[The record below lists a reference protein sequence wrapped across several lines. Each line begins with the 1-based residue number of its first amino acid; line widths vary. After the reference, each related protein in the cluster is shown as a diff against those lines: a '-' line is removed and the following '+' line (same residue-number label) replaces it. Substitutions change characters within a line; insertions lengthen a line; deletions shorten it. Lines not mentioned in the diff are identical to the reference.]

1 MQIRKYLRQHL
12 HTGAQPKNRIKS
24 YLLLGGL
31 IALLVVAKG
40 VDWMPSYL
48 DELPQHL
55 EKSSIDTLGDV
66 GKIKYTELVPM
77 DLMLDRVFYF
87 VLDDLGFSTV
97 TRLIS
102 RNLKKLIN
110 LFDNILLGGHKGL
123 GLDAPPWSVIL
134 IITMVLGY
142 ALRGWKL
149 SLLCGGTVMYC
160 AISGLWK
167 FTMQTLALLAAA
179 VPISIIIGLFFGILA
194 YRKRAVAHVL
204 LPLMSVAQ
212 TLPHFSYLIPVV
224 VFFGIGHQTGVIATI
239 IFAVPPMVRLTLL
252 GLQKVSPQIV
262 EAGKMAGCTNW
273 QLLTRVQLP
282 SARNEILL
290 GVNQVIMQCLA
301 MVVIAAFIGASG
313 LGYRLLHK
321 LQSLKIGQSVEI
333 GIAIVLLAIILDGL
347 SRAWAE
353 KPRDYTADLPFY
365 VRFKYPLLTVG
376 LVAFAFGAS
385 HYFPILDQLPRDL
398 SISYAQTWDAL
409 VDWIVINWSDGLTS
423 FRYFLILNVLTPL
436 RDSLLYMP
444 YIAVLVLVGGLGLIL
459 GGWYSAI
466 LTLAFFLFVGLSGWW
481 DRAMITAYMV
491 VFATFICIII
501 GVPLGI
507 WSSMKEER
515 SKKALLWCDTIQ
527 TFPSFI
533 YILPVIMLFQVN
545 DLSAILAVIV
555 YSIIPAIRYTIEGIR
570 NIPRELHEAV
580 TMAGGNQRQ
589 RLFHLEL
596 PVALPHIMLGI
607 NQTIMFAFSMVI
619 IAAFVGTIDLGQQ
632 IFKALSETNIGKGVV
647 LGLCVAF
654 MALAVDHLV
663 TRWAHER
670 RQLLG
675 LD

>member
-1 MQIRKYLRQHL
+1 MRELLRRGL
-12 HTGAQPKNRIKS
+12 RPEKRMAGC
-24 YLLLGGL
+24 LVLG
-31 IALLVVAKG
+31 LVVALLASAKG
-40 VDWMPSYL
+40 LDLMPRFA

-55 EKSSIDTLGDV
+55 ETSSIDTLGDA
-66 GKIKYTELVPM
+66 GKQAYTEIVPM
-77 DLMLDRVFYF
+77 DLMLDKVFYF

-97 TRLIS
+97 TRFAS
-102 RNLKKLIN
+102 RSLKELIN
-110 LFDNILLGGHKGL
+110 VFDNLLLGGNKGFGL
-123 GLDAPPWSVIL
+123 GGTPWSVMLVIA
-134 IITMVLGY
+134 MVLGY

-160 AISGLWK
+160 AVSGLWK

-179 VPISIIIGLFFGILA
+179 VPISILIGLLLGILA
-194 YRKRAVAHVL
+194 YKRKSVEVAL
-204 LPLMSVAQ
+204 LPVMNVAQ
-212 TLPHFSYLIPVV
+212 TLPHFAYLIPVV

-262 EAGKMAGCTNW
+262 EAGKMAGCSNW
-273 QLLTRVQLP
+273 QLLTRVQMP

-321 LQSLKIGQSVEI
+321 LQALKIGQSLEI
-333 GIAIVLLAIILDGL
+333 GIAIVLLAVILDGL

-353 KPRDYTADLPFY
+353 KKRDYTADLPFY
-365 VRFKYPLLTVG
+365 IRFKYPMLMLG
-376 LVAFAFGAS
+376 LAGVALAAS
-385 HYFPILDQLPRDL
+385 NYFPILDQMPRDL
-398 SISYAQTWDAL
+398 AITYAKTWDAL

-423 FRYFLILNVLTPL
+423 FRYFLILNILTPL
-436 RDSLLYMP
+436 RDALLYMP
-444 YIAVLVLVGGLGLIL
+444 WIAVLVLIGGLGLIL
-459 GGWYSAI
+459 GGWYSAA
-466 LTLAFFLFVGLSGWW
+466 LTLGFFVFVALAGWW

-491 VFATFICIII
+491 IFATLICVVI

-507 WSSMKEER
+507 WSAMKEER
-515 SKKALLWCDTIQ
+515 AKKALFWCDTFQ

-555 YSIIPAIRYTIEGIR
+555 YAINPAVRYTVEGLR
-570 NIPRELHEAV
+570 NVPRELHEAV
-580 TMAGGNQRQ
+580 TMAGCSRWQ
-589 RLFHLEL
+589 RLIQLEL
-596 PVALPHIMLGI
+596 PVAVPHIMLGI

-647 LGLCVAF
+647 LGLCVSC

-663 TRWAHER
+663 TRWSKER

>member
-1 MQIRKYLRQHL
+1 MVAGKRWLARWHSGVRPQ
-12 HTGAQPKNRIKS
+12 NRVKGC
-24 YLLLGGL
+24 LLLGL
-31 IALLVVAKG
+31 VVALLVLAKG
-40 VDWMPSYL
+40 FDLMPGVL

-55 EKSSIDTLGDV
+55 EKSSIDTLGDAQQAYSE
-66 GKIKYTELVPM
+66 IVPM
-77 DLMLDRVFYF
+77 DLLLDAVFYF

-97 TRLIS
+97 TRFIS
-102 RNLKKLIN
+102 RSLKGLIN
-110 LFDNILLGGHKGL
+110 LFDNLLLGGNKGL
-123 GLDAPPWSVIL
+123 GLDAPPWSVVLVIA
-134 IITMVLGY
+134 MVLGY

-149 SLLCGGTVMYC
+149 SLLCGGTVLYC
-160 AISGLWK
+160 VASGLWK

-179 VPISIIIGLFFGILA
+179 VPISILIGLLLGILA
-194 YRKRAVAHVL
+194 HKKKAVENVL
-204 LPLMSVAQ
+204 LPIMSVAQ
-212 TLPHFSYLIPVV
+212 TLPHFAYLIPVV

-252 GLQKVSPQIV
+252 GLRKVPPQV
-262 EAGKMAGCTNW
+262 VDAGKMAGCSGW

-321 LQSLKIGQSVEI
+321 LQTLKIGQSLEI
-333 GIAIVLLAIILDGL
+333 GIAIVLLAVILDGL

-353 KPRDYTADLPFY
+353 KKRDYTADLPFY
-365 VRFKYPLLTVG
+365 VRFKYPIVTAA
-376 LVAFAFGAS
+376 LVAVALVAA
-385 HYFPILDQLPRDL
+385 HYFPILDKMPREL
-398 SISYAQTWDAL
+398 SISYAKTWDAL

-423 FRYFLILNVLTPL
+423 FRYFLLLNILTPL
-436 RDSLLYMP
+436 RDALLYMP
-444 YIAVLVLVGGLGLIL
+444 YIAVLVLIGGLGLIL
-459 GGWYSAI
+459 GGWYSAL
-466 LTLAFFLFVGLSGWW
+466 LTIGFFAFVGLVGWW

-491 VFATFICIII
+491 IFATFVCIVI
-501 GVPLGI
+501 GVPLGL
-507 WSSMKEER
+507 WSAMRPER
-515 SKKALLWCDTIQ
+515 ARKALFWCDTFQ

-555 YSIIPAIRYTIEGIR
+555 YAIIPAIRYTVEGMR
-570 NIPRELHEAV
+570 NVPAELHEAV
-580 TMAGGNQRQ
+580 TMTGCSRWQ
-589 RLFHLEL
+589 RLRHLEL
-596 PVALPHIMLGI
+596 PVALPHIMLGV

-647 LGLCVAF
+647 LGLCVSC

-663 TRWAHER
+663 TRWSRER

-675 LD
+675 MA

>member
-1 MQIRKYLRQHL
+1 MKELLRRGL
-12 HTGAQPKNRIKS
+12 RPENRGWGCVALG
-24 YLLLGGL
+24 LLV
-31 IALLVVAKG
+31 ALLVIGKSF
-40 VDWMPSYL
+40 DLMPRFL

-55 EKSSIDTLGDV
+55 EKSSIDTLGDA
-66 GKIKYTELVPM
+66 GKQAYTEILPM
-77 DLMLDRVFYF
+77 DLMLDKVFYF
-87 VLDDLGFSTV
+87 VLDDLRFSTV
-97 TRLIS
+97 TRFIS
-102 RNLKKLIN
+102 RGLKELIN
-110 LFDNILLGGHKGL
+110 IFDNLLLGGKKGF
-123 GLDAPPWSVIL
+123 GFDAPPWSVMLVIL
-134 IITMVLGY
+134 MVLGY
-142 ALRGWKL
+142 ALKGWKL
-149 SLLCGGTVMYC
+149 SMLCGGTVLYC

-179 VPISIIIGLFFGILA
+179 VPISILIGLLLGILA
-194 YRKRAVAHVL
+194 YNRKSVEVTL
-204 LPLMSVAQ
+204 LPIMSVAQ
-212 TLPHFSYLIPVV
+212 TLPHFAYLIPVV

-252 GLQKVSPQIV
+252 GLRKVSPEIV
-262 EAGKMAGCTNW
+262 EAGKMAGCSHW

-321 LQSLKIGQSVEI
+321 LQTLKIGQSLEI
-333 GIAIVLLAIILDGL
+333 GIAIVLLAVILDGL

-353 KPRDYTADLPFY
+353 SKRDYTANLPFY
-365 VRFKYPLLTVG
+365 IRFKYPLLMAA
-376 LVAFAFGAS
+376 LVAAALVAS
-385 HYFPILDQLPRDL
+385 NYFPTLDKIPKDL
-398 SISYAQTWDAL
+398 AISYAKTWDAL

-423 FRYFLILNVLTPL
+423 FRYFLILNILTPL

-459 GGWYSAI
+459 GGWYSA
-466 LTLAFFLFVGLSGWW
+466 LLAAGLFMFVGLVGWW

-491 VFATFICIII
+491 IFATFICIVI

-507 WSSMKEER
+507 WSAMSGTRAKR
-515 SKKALLWCDTIQ
+515 ALFWCDTFQ

-555 YSIIPAIRYTIEGIR
+555 YAIIPAIRYSIEGLR
-570 NIPRELHEAV
+570 NVPQDLHEAV
-580 TMAGGNQRQ
+580 TMAGCSRWQ
-589 RLFHLEL
+589 RLIQLEL

-607 NQTIMFAFSMVI
+607 NQTIMFSFSMVI

-647 LGLCVAF
+647 LGLCVSF

-663 TRWAHER
+663 TRWSRQR

>member
-1 MQIRKYLRQHL
+1 MRELLARGLRPKKRVAGYLV
-12 HTGAQPKNRIKS
+12 
-24 YLLLGGL
+24 LGL
-31 IALLVVAKG
+31 VVALLVAGKG
-40 VDWMPSYL
+40 FDLMPRFI
-48 DELPQHL
+48 DELPQHS
-55 EKSSIDTLGDV
+55 EKSSIDTLGDA
-66 GKIKYTELVPM
+66 GKQAYTELVPM
-77 DLMLDRVFYF
+77 DLMLDKVFYF

-97 TRLIS
+97 TRFIS
-102 RNLKKLIN
+102 RSLKGLIN
-110 LFDNILLGGHKGL
+110 IFDNLLLGGNKGF
-123 GLDAPPWSVIL
+123 GLDGTPWSVMLVIS
-134 IITMVLGY
+134 MVLGY

-149 SLLCGGTVMYC
+149 SLLCGGTMMYC
-160 AISGLWK
+160 AVSGLWK
-167 FTMQTLALLAAA
+167 FTMQTLALLSAA
-179 VPISIIIGLFFGILA
+179 VPVSILIGLLLGILA
-194 YRKRAVAHVL
+194 YKRKSVEAAL
-204 LPLMSVAQ
+204 LPIMSVAQ
-212 TLPHFSYLIPVV
+212 TLPHFAYLIPVV

-252 GLQKVSPQIV
+252 GLRKVPPEIL
-262 EAGKMAGCTNW
+262 EAGKMAGCTHW
-273 QLLTRVQLP
+273 QLLTRVHLP

-321 LQSLKIGQSVEI
+321 LQTLKIGQSLEI
-333 GIAIVLLAIILDGL
+333 GIAIVLLAVVLDGL

-353 KPRDYTADLPFY
+353 KKRDYTANLPFH
-365 VRFKYPLLTVG
+365 VRFKYPMLLIG
-376 LVAFAFGAS
+376 LTAVALTAS
-385 HYFPILDQLPRDL
+385 NYFPILDKVPKELAFT
-398 SISYAQTWDAL
+398 YASTWDAL

-423 FRYFLILNVLTPL
+423 FRYFLLLNILTPL

-444 YIAVLVLVGGLGLIL
+444 WIAVLVLIGGLGLIL
-459 GGWYSAI
+459 GGWKSAL
-466 LTLAFFLFVGLSGWW
+466 LTLGFFAFAALTGWW

-491 VFATFICIII
+491 IFATFICISI

-507 WSSMKEER
+507 WSAMKEDR
-515 SKKALLWCDTIQ
+515 ARKALFWCDTFQ

-555 YSIIPAIRYTIEGIR
+555 YAINPAIRYSIEGLR
-570 NIPRELHEAV
+570 NVPRELHEAV
-580 TMAGGNQRQ
+580 TMAGCNRWQ
-589 RLFHLEL
+589 RLIQLQL
-596 PVALPHIMLGI
+596 PVAVPHIMLGI

-647 LGLCVAF
+647 LGLCVSF

-663 TRWAHER
+663 TRWSRER

-675 LD
+675 MG